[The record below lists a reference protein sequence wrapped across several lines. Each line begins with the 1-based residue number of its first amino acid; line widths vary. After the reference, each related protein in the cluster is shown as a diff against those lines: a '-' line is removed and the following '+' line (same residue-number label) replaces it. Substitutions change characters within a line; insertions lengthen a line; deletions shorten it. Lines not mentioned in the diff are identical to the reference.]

1 MLRAGRKGRR
11 SLPRTRPRPA
21 AVPLPDRPCG
31 RQAGQAVALSIE
43 HVHEYIESEIPM
55 LDANLKNQLQAYLE
69 KVTLPIELIAS
80 LDDSDKSREM
90 QELLREIAQLSPRIA
105 LIERRDDGE
114 RAPSFAVNR
123 VGSDMGIRFAGI
135 PMGHEFTSLVLALL
149 QAGGHPPKVDAA
161 VQEQVR
167 QLEGEYRFE
176 TYISLS
182 CQNCPE
188 VVQAL
193 NVMAVLNPNIRH
205 VMIDG
210 ALFQDEVNER
220 QIMAVP
226 TIYLNGEVF
235 GQGRM
240 GLEEILAKLDTGAP
254 ARAAAAIAQKDVFDV
269 LVVGGGPAGASAAIY
284 AARKGIR
291 TGVVAERFGGQ
302 VLDTMGIENFIS
314 VKETEGPKLA
324 LALEQHVK
332 TYDVDVM
339 NLQRAA
345 QLIPGEQIEIRLES
359 GASLKAKSVVL
370 ATGARWREMNV
381 PGEHEY
387 RNRGVAYCPHCDGPL
402 FKGRRVAVIGGGNSG
417 VEAAIDLAGIVAHVT
432 LLEFGD
438 ALRADAVLQRKLRS
452 LPNVT
457 VILQAQ
463 TTEVLGDGNKVT
475 GLRYNDRASG
485 DSHGIELEGI
495 FVQIGLLPNTDWL
508 KGTVALSR
516 HGEIEV
522 DARGQTSVP
531 GVFAAGDAT
540 TVPYKQIVIAM
551 GEGSK
556 AALAAFDHLIRTSA
570 PSEQQLAAA

>member
-1 MLRAGRKGRR
+1 
-11 SLPRTRPRPA
+11 
-21 AVPLPDRPCG
+21 
-31 RQAGQAVALSIE
+31 
-43 HVHEYIESEIPM
+43 M
-55 LDANLKNQLQAYLE
+55 LDANLKTQLKAYLE
-69 KVTLPIELIAS
+69 RVTQPIEITAS
-80 LDDSDKSREM
+80 LDDGDKSQEM
-90 QELLREIAQLSPRIA
+90 LALLQDIVGLTDKIT
-105 LIERRDDGE
+105 LIERRDDSE
-114 RAPSFAVNR
+114 RKPSFAVNR
-123 VGSDMGIRFAGI
+123 KGADIGVRFAGI

-149 QAGGHPPKVDAA
+149 QVGGHPPKVEAD
-161 VQEQVR
+161 VIEQVR
-167 QLEGEYRFE
+167 NLQGEFRFE

-193 NVMAVLNPNIRH
+193 NLMAVLNPNIRH

-210 ALFQDEVNER
+210 ALFQQEVQQR

-226 TIYLNGEVF
+226 TVFLNGETF

-240 GLEEILAKLDTGAP
+240 GLEEILAKLDTGA
-254 ARAAAAIAQKDVFDV
+254 ARREAEKIALKEVFDM
-269 LVVGGGPAGASAAIY
+269 LIVGGGPAGASAAIY
-284 AARKGIR
+284 SARKGIR

-324 LALEQHVK
+324 AALEQHVK
-332 TYDVDVM
+332 SYDVDVM
-339 NLQRAA
+339 NLQRASA
-345 QLIPGEQIEIRLES
+345 LIPGELIEVKLES
-359 GASLKAKSVVL
+359 GASLKAKTVVL
-370 ATGARWREMNV
+370 ATGARWRQMNV
-381 PGEHEY
+381 PGEQEY
-387 RNRGVAYCPHCDGPL
+387 RNKGVAYCPHCDGPL
-402 FKGRRVAVIGGGNSG
+402 FKGKRVAVVGGGNSG

-432 LLEFGD
+432 LLEFD
-438 ALRADAVLQRKLRS
+438 VKLRADAVLQRKLYS

-457 VILQAQ
+457 VLTEAQ
-463 TTEVLGDGNKVT
+463 TTEVTGDGAKVN
-475 GLRYNDRASG
+475 GLVYTDRASG
-485 DSHGIELEGI
+485 ESHRVELEGI

-522 DARGQTSVP
+522 DAHGRTSVP

-556 AALAAFDHLIRTSA
+556 AALSAFDHLIRTTA
-570 PSEQQLAAA
+570 PAEEKAAIAA